1 MRILFILG
9 IFCMSALV
17 ASCAPFIQ
25 RDPTA
30 PNFAETQF
38 VLEDYAHFD
47 DFRDIMKTLFPVG
60 TPKEKIDYVLVER
73 NKTSIDETPPQ
84 MKMPRKALG
93 KGETA
98 FIYRKPDKGFIF
110 DCSFITLAVYDSS
123 NLLSREI
130 DGYYGCTGP

>member
-1 MRILFILG
+1 MRVLFILSMICISTLLG
-9 IFCMSALV
+9 
-17 ASCAPFIQ
+17 SCAPFIQ

-47 DFRDIMKTLFPVG
+47 DFRKIMKTLFPVG

-73 NKTSIDETPPQ
+73 NNMSINEYPPQ
-84 MKMPRKALG
+84 AKMPYRPLEKDEKA
-93 KGETA
+93 
-98 FIYRKPDKGFIF
+98 YVHRKPDKGLIF
-110 DCSFITLAVYDSS
+110 DCNFIVLATYNSS

-130 DGYYGCTGP
+130 NGYYGCK

>member
-1 MRILFILG
+1 MRVLFILG
-9 IFCMSALV
+9 VFCVSTLV
-17 ASCAPFIQ
+17 ACCAPFIQ

-73 NKTSIDETPPQ
+73 NKMSINEHPFYEKGPN
-84 MKMPRKALG
+84 RKLA
-93 KGETA
+93 KGEKA
-98 FIYRKPDKGFIF
+98 FIYSKINKGLIINCKFIVV
-110 DCSFITLAVYDSS
+110 AVYD
-123 NLLSREI
+123 NNKTLSKEVNGR
-130 DGYYGCTGP
+130 YGCKA

>member
-1 MRILFILG
+1 MRVLFILG
-9 IFCMSALV
+9 VFCVSTLV

-38 VLEDYAHFD
+38 VLEDYTHFN

-73 NKTSIDETPPQ
+73 NKASLWDASNYKEPT
-84 MKMPRKALG
+84 KLMP
-93 KGETA
+93 GEKV
-98 FIYRKPDKGFIF
+98 IRYIKPHNRLLIKCTFRVK
-110 DCSFITLAVYDSS
+110 AVYDSS

-130 DGYYGCTGP
+130 NGYYGCTGP